1 VAGSSGDAVTAPPA
15 GRQSGYRWTIAALLF
30 GAMTVNY
37 VDRQVLG
44 LLAPTLTRELH
55 WSETDYA
62 TIVSTWTAAYAVGL
76 LFMGN
81 VMDRIGV
88 RRGLAAAVTGWSL
101 AAMAHAL
108 VRTVTGFSVVRA
120 LLGLGESGNFP
131 AANKAVAEWF
141 PKKERA
147 LATGIF
153 NSGPNAAVVLAAL
166 LVPWI
171 TLSLGWRWAF
181 VATGT
186 LDLLWLAAWLL
197 VYREPAAHPR
207 VTAAELAY
215 IRSDPGESTAALPW
229 RSLFGYR
236 QTWAYAVGKALT
248 DPVWLFYLFW
258 LPKFLDVRFNVH
270 LAALPLPLIVI
281 YSAASAGSVLG
292 GWASGALIA
301 RGWTV
306 NRARKITMLV
316 AAVAILPTVLAPRAT
331 SMWLAVAVVSVAATA
346 HQWWSTTL
354 LTTPGDLFPRQ
365 AVGSATGIGGFAGML
380 AAFLFQRATGAIL
393 EMTHGDYAPVFAVL
407 GFLYLA
413 ALGLIHLLVPRMEP
427 ARLPAA

>member
-1 VAGSSGDAVTAPPA
+1 MAGSNVDVTAAPA
-15 GRQSGYRWTIAALLF
+15 GRRSRYRWTIAALLF

-44 LLAPTLTRELH
+44 LLAPTLARDLH

-62 TIVSTWTAAYAVGL
+62 TIVSMWTAAYGLGL

-81 VMDRIGV
+81 LMDRIGV

-101 AAMAHAL
+101 AAIAHAL
-108 VRTVTGFSVVRA
+108 VRTVTGFSIVRA

-131 AANKAVAEWF
+131 AANRAVAEWF

-147 LATGIF
+147 FATGIF
-153 NSGPNAAVVLAAL
+153 NSGPNVAVALAAL
-166 LVPWI
+166 FVPWI
-171 TLSLGWRWAF
+171 ALALGWRWAF

-186 LDLLWLAAWLL
+186 LDLVWLAAWLAI
-197 VYREPAAHPR
+197 YREPAAHPR
-207 VTAAELAY
+207 VSPAELAY

-229 RSLFGYR
+229 RSLWGYR
-236 QTWAYAVGKALT
+236 QTWAYAAGKALT

-258 LPKFLDVRFNVH
+258 LPKFLDARFGVK
-270 LAALPLPLIVI
+270 LAGLPLPLIVI
-281 YSAASAGSVLG
+281 YSAATAGSLLG

-331 SMWLAVAVVSVAATA
+331 SLALVVAIVSVAAAA

-354 LTTPGDLFPRQ
+354 LTTPGDLFPKR
-365 AVGSATGIGGFAGML
+365 AVASATGIGGFAGM
-380 AAFLFQRATGAIL
+380 AASFLFQRATGDIL
-393 EMTHGDYAPVFAVL
+393 QMTHGDYAPVFAVL